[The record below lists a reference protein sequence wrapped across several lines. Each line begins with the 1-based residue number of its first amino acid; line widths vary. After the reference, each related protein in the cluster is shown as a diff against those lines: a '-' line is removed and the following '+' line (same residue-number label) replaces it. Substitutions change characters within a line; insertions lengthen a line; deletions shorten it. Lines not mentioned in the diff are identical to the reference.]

1 VDALHA
7 QYAEPQVDKQSTT
20 ADPTFTP
27 VSHKNRKQKRLN
39 LQVDPTVYEDKT
51 AEPPATPSATTSEN
65 TAVPSESAFP
75 GLPQVKTQVDAVLE
89 PSVPTGY
96 TAGYIEGVMESRFLS
111 FKKQVDHRIEQVN
124 ATFAAELAT
133 KTLPQQEA
141 QELWNQRIEKAV
153 MASLERSHALEPRVR
168 DLEME
173 QDASEDQIKQHGERI
188 GGLEQQVIVLERE
201 EVVGKEELAS
211 ELDKVRKD
219 FDHLSDVTVEEF
231 EEGEKQVARVLDNLA
246 LLESRIAALES
257 QAQGTALPGRQ
268 RSSYQRG
275 GDFRR

>member
-1 VDALHA
+1 
-7 QYAEPQVDKQSTT
+7 
-20 ADPTFTP
+20 